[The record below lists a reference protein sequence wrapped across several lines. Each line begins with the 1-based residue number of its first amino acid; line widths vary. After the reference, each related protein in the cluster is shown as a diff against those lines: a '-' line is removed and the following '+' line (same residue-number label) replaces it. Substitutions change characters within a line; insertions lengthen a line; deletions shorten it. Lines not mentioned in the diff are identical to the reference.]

1 MCSSLLGI
9 AIRLFQGL
17 FGFSF
22 RGFGKQFEG
31 MNNMDNLT
39 HSWKKLTLS
48 EREGPGCNLTSDH
61 SITEFSIAAMFLT
74 KRAIN
79 VEVIARKFT
88 PLWRA
93 RNGFKIKRFGDHRL
107 LFTFD
112 NEKDVNRI
120 LASEP

>member
-1 MCSSLLGI
+1 
-9 AIRLFQGL
+9 
-17 FGFSF
+17 
-22 RGFGKQFEG
+22 
-31 MNNMDNLT
+31 MDNLT